1 MEPRLLLVHRTSS
14 VFPWLWFYFKDCDR
28 NPEGVLNEVLYKEAS
43 PPRSNPLLTLLQ
55 KRYPFLIHYIRYHFQ
70 KPNFE
75 LYIPSKLQMPCLSDM
90 LAIWGI
96 LQTEMTDF
104 PSYTS
109 TSEIPTL
116 SYTRSLKKVSLSL
129 RAPT

>member
-1 MEPRLLLVHRTSS
+1 
-14 VFPWLWFYFKDCDR
+14 
-28 NPEGVLNEVLYKEAS
+28 
-43 PPRSNPLLTLLQ
+43 
-55 KRYPFLIHYIRYHFQ
+55 
-70 KPNFE
+70 
-75 LYIPSKLQMPCLSDM
+75 MPCLSDL